1 MHNSCLN
8 LYSSSIHCSRL
19 SYTLLLIYSC
29 NGWSKKKKR
38 DKIKRSTKEKE
49 ISLLLWTCTELQF
62 VSTQSTFMLTNS
74 KITEMDSYK
83 RISLCCNRNATEFNS
98 FNKISICAYTQK
110 HYIKLATKWN
120 QKRNYIKRSFN
131 THYCDLMEE
140 FLPLRQLL
148 SKKMYIYQNSRDHHL
163 RPDLLSCITLYTLLS
178 AAFFPMSTPSAAP
191 NLLYKMLRML
201 WLQLRIPDYK
211 PIYPNSTCWRQ
222 QLKAEIPNSNF
233 TAHCIHERENYEV
246 HW

>member
-1 MHNSCLN
+1 MKS
-8 LYSSSIHCSRL
+8 
-19 SYTLLLIYSC
+19 
-29 NGWSKKKKR
+29 
-38 DKIKRSTKEKE
+38 KEK
-49 ISLLLWTCTELQF
+49 
-62 VSTQSTFMLTNS
+62 
-74 KITEMDSYK
+74 
-83 RISLCCNRNATEFNS
+83 
-98 FNKISICAYTQK
+98 
-110 HYIKLATKWN
+110 
-120 QKRNYIKRSFN
+120 NYIKRSFN

-163 RPDLLSCITLYTLLS
+163 RADLLSCITLYTLLS
-178 AAFFPMSTPSAAP
+178 AAFFPMSTPSVAP

-233 TAHCIHERENYEV
+233 TAHCTYFMLFPVPCVGVTCRSQRLISWKYKLVTWCITLHLSEPVDGAFALMIVSSLCLTHSESLYGFCHFHLNCNSHCWRLLFHFHSFPACLSEPVYGALPSWLF
-246 HW
+246 HHCA